1 AARALGTLFGQ
12 LGFERVGRHRT
23 KAVTLYRQGDI
34 QFVVNSQPGSDA
46 RARFDDQGP
55 SVCALGL
62 ATADPQRAANRASAL
77 LSARRDSP
85 RGPSELELPANV
97 APGGTLIHFV
107 PDDRRL
113 DADFVADP
121 TPTAAGC
128 GLETIDHIAM
138 GLANEQ
144 FDTWVLFSRAVLGLQ
159 PGDSLELA
167 DPFGLI
173 RSSGFANP
181 QRSLRLVL
189 NVSLS
194 PATRTARQVS
204 ATGPAGGSVHHI
216 AMSTSDIF
224 ETVTRLRANG
234 VRFVPISANYYDD
247 LLARLALD
255 EALVRRMQRLDIL
268 YDASAG
274 GGSYF
279 HAYTEAF
286 AERFFFEVVQRH
298 DYDAYGAI
306 NAPARMASQEQDHAA
321 TAHSKGTAS

>member
-1 AARALGTLFGQ
+1 
-12 LGFERVGRHRT
+12 
-23 KAVTLYRQGDI
+23 
-34 QFVVNSQPGSDA
+34 
-46 RARFDDQGP
+46 
-55 SVCALGL
+55 
-62 ATADPQRAANRASAL
+62 
-77 LSARRDSP
+77 
-85 RGPSELELPANV
+85 
-97 APGGTLIHFV
+97 
-107 PDDRRL
+107 
-113 DADFVADP
+113 
-121 TPTAAGC
+121 
-128 GLETIDHIAM
+128 M

-144 FDTWVLFSRAVLGLQ
+144 FDTWVLFSRAVLGLE

-173 RSSGFANP
+173 RSSGFANAE
-181 QRSLRLVL
+181 RSLRVVL

-216 AMSTSDIF
+216 ALRCADIF
-224 ETVTRLRANG
+224 ETMTRLRANG

-255 EALVRRMQRLDIL
+255 EALVRRMQALDIL

-286 AERFFFEVVQRH
+286 ADRFFFEVVQRH
-298 DYDAYGAI
+298 DYDAYGAT
-306 NAPARMASQEQDHAA
+306 NAPARLASQEQDRRPAL
-321 TAHSKGTAS
+321 TAQPEGTAP